1 MKSFIEKLKENNIE
15 VLLRSDSL
23 EIVSYKE
30 SISEELLEEIRTH
43 KDSIVQFLKSNS
55 SDHIFKDIN
64 GNIHYKASYPQIEI
78 WAACQDSKSSAAY
91 HLPSFIQVEHTLD
104 IETLRK
110 ALQFV
115 VNKYEI
121 LRTNFT
127 LSISGDLLQVIHP
140 ESSINV
146 DVIDYRHANYEKG
159 IAFINQDN
167 LIRFDLEKDPLL
179 RCFLIKLPG
188 NQSLFYYNIHH
199 IISDEWSGKIFE
211 NEVFIAY
218 DAFLNESESKLENTP
233 YRYRDYIDWYQ
244 TQLNKT
250 DHHKQ
255 YWKDILSPLPDVL
268 QLPTSKPYPSFRT
281 YDSISARMFLSEY
294 ETNLLQKLSQKL
306 QGSLFTGVL
315 TILKVL
321 IYKYTN
327 NDDLIIG
334 SHMATRERAE
344 FDKQIGYFLK
354 TLILRNTVSE
364 TDSFNSLFNRIKKN
378 LIPAYEHSIYPLSE
392 ILKDI
397 NFKRD
402 QSRSSVFNIS
412 ITFHDER
419 KDPHLTQEIYT
430 NIIEEAES
438 TCKYDIE
445 FHFGVVNSQLYI
457 RANYNTEIYEP
468 HIIHSFIRHY
478 RELILKFSQ
487 APDISISEIDY
498 LVDGERKKILK
509 LFNRTSASY
518 PEEKTLVNLF
528 EEQVEKTPD
537 NVAVFYEG
545 RELNYSELNSVSN
558 QLGHYLRDQYAIQA
572 DDLIC
577 IKLPRS
583 ERMII
588 SILGILKSGGAYV
601 PIDIDYPQERIDY
614 ILKDTGAKVVIDES
628 FLSDFEKVKDDYS
641 AINPDCAAK
650 PDNLAYIIYTSGT
663 TGNPKGVMITHSNL
677 MNYVCWSNG
686 FYFKENDRGNWGLF
700 TSISFDLSGTA
711 VFCSLSRGSKLWLGS
726 SQDNSL
732 QSLLNALGNEEID
745 ILKLTPSHI
754 SLLRHAAISST
765 GIRKIILGG
774 EKLYK
779 EHINIIQ
786 SISDNIEIYDEYGPT
801 EATIGCIAHKTDG
814 SAASIGKPI
823 SNTQVYILDDH
834 HQLVPEAVIG
844 ELYIAGAGLARG
856 YLNRSDLTEEKF
868 IPNPFVA
875 GTKMY
880 RTGDL
885 GRWLPDGR
893 IEYMGRIDHQVKIRG
908 HRVELGEIE
917 SHALSYS
924 NSIRSVVAEVKEHQ
938 GDKSLVVYYVSDS
951 LIDKQKLSQ
960 YLETKLPQYMLPGFY
975 VELESIPLTGNGKV
989 DRKNLP
995 EVSLADLIKNE
1006 YVAPVTEEQ
1015 RILVEVC
1022 EQVLKHSPI
1031 SIRDNYYNLGGDSIK
1046 SIQIVSR
1053 LRLYGYSLKVEY
1065 ILQYPLLEE
1074 LARHMTTDV
1083 VEIDQSVVT
1092 GDSIL
1097 TPIQKSFFENED
1109 IHNKNYYN
1117 QSVILK
1123 SQERLSGAALE
1134 LSLQKLVDHHDALR
1148 MVYTNKEGMWRQFN
1162 SDTSRKH
1169 YRLEYF
1175 DLRTSTSESEEL
1187 ESLQKIG
1194 DALQS
1199 SIDITSGIIF
1209 HVGHV
1214 SLRDGDRLILIL
1226 HHLVVDGVSWRIL
1239 LEDLGNLYGSE
1250 IKGEP
1255 YSLPA
1260 KTDSFQTWGRTLEEY
1275 SKSQALLKERRYWES
1290 IESGDYSVPEPDY
1303 LVNGK
1308 QIPDKNI
1315 RFTLTAEETRLLKTR
1330 AGRKY
1335 GAEIND
1341 LLLTGLALSLR
1352 EQFGISKTRV
1362 MMEGHGREAVSPNI
1376 NISRTVGW
1384 FTSVF
1389 PFSLDISNAEQPELV
1404 SIKEGLRRIPDKGI
1418 GYGVLHYLDKRIS
1431 SAEIPP
1437 IQFNYLGDFDDIG
1450 NGTIENNAS
1459 AFQYSSENIGAAV
1472 PAENMSSNILLDVSG
1487 MTVHGTMNIDIR
1499 YSDKIFTESTL
1510 KKLTESY
1517 QRHLRIL
1524 IMEHGEERILTPS
1537 DLTYKG
1543 LSFKTISDLNRG
1555 NTVEDIYELSPMQ
1568 QGLYYHWF
1576 VDPKGSAYF
1585 MQASYRIKSP
1595 NLDLSLVE
1603 KAFGIL
1609 VNRYTILRTSFDN
1622 RYGNVPLQIV
1632 HKKARVDFKHFI
1644 LESAADLDDI
1654 RQGDIMRG
1662 FNLNEPTQM
1671 RLMVVELPDGA
1682 FEFIWSHHHIIMD
1695 GWCLAI
1701 LINDFS
1707 IILSSLQ
1714 QRIEINLPEPH
1725 RYSSYIKWLAR
1736 IDKEE
1741 AMAYWENY
1749 LKGIN
1754 APSPLPFEKQVKE
1767 ETPRFIAEKFII
1779 GKEEFLSVNQFCKHL
1794 GITLNTY
1801 AQAIWSYLLS
1811 SYNGT
1816 EDVVFGAVV
1825 SGRPP
1830 EIEGIENMV
1839 GLFINTIPVHIKV
1852 SKEDTPRS
1860 LLEKVHQDS
1869 IQSTGYHFNSLAQI
1883 QLLSPLGK
1891 DLIKNI
1897 IVFENYLKNEEA
1909 NAESSSTAG
1918 LASENVESFDHSNYD
1933 FNFVVTPDKDCLHIE
1948 FRYNSSVFYSEGV
1961 TNLVSHFK
1969 KVLSHFITSA
1979 DISLSEINY
1988 LVDGER
1994 EKILKS
2000 FNNTSTSY
2008 PEEKTLVN
2016 LFEEQVEKTP
2026 DNAAVFYEGTELNY
2040 AELNALSNQLGHYL
2054 RDQYAIQSD
2063 DLICIKLPRSE
2074 RMIISIL
2081 GILKSGGAYV
2091 PIDID
2096 YPQERIDY
2104 ILKDTGAKVV
2114 IDESLFSDFE
2124 KVKDNYSAINLDCV
2138 TKPDNLAYIIYTS
2151 GTTGNPKGVMI
2162 ENRSVINLISAQ
2174 SHQFQ
2179 IDDKERI
2186 LQFSNYAFDA
2196 SVEQIFLA
2204 LLNGAALYLISKVQ
2218 LIDYHS
2224 LTVFLKE
2231 NKITHFHAVPA
2242 VIREVKPD
2250 EGFSLKRVIAGGDVC
2265 SRELAESWSSICRF
2279 YNEYGPTE
2287 TTVTSVELR
2296 FDKECHFSI
2305 GRPISNTQVYILDDH
2320 HQPIPEGVIGELYI
2334 AGAGLARGYLNLSD
2348 LTEEKFI
2355 SNPFVAGTKMY
2366 RTGDLG
2372 RWLPDGSIEYLGRI
2386 DHQVK
2391 IRGYRIELGEI
2402 ESHILSYS
2410 NSIRS
2415 VVVEVKEYEGEK
2427 NLVAYYVS
2435 DSMIDKQKLSQYL
2448 ETKLPQYMLPGFYVE
2463 LESIPLTH
2471 NGKVDRKN
2479 LPDVLSKD
2487 LIKNEYVAPVTEEQ
2501 RILVEVCE
2509 QVLNQKSIS
2518 IKDNFYNLGG
2528 DSIKSIQIVSKLRK
2542 YGYTLKV
2549 MHILQH
2555 PVLEEL
2561 SDFITA
2567 HVIPVDQ
2574 SAVAGNVVLTPIQKH
2589 FFENNEIVNKNYY
2602 NQSILLKSDDRL
2614 SGSVIN
2620 SSVERLVNHHDALR
2634 MVYTNEEG
2642 KWSQFNADTSAKHYR
2657 YEYFDLRT
2665 GMSES
2670 EELEGLQKIGEELQS
2685 SIDITSGILFH
2696 VGHVSMRD
2704 GDRLILILHHL
2715 VVDGVSWR
2723 ILLEDLNNLYHSGIS
2738 GTHYNF
2744 PAKTHSF
2751 QKWGHV
2757 LQEYSTSKSLSEE
2770 NEYWNSIE
2778 SEMYPAISTDY
2789 NYSGEGKYTLNRNA
2803 GFSLNEESTK
2813 LLYTKAGKKYGAEIN
2828 DLLLAGLALSLK
2840 VQFGITKTKILME
2853 GHGREEISSGTDIS
2867 RTIGWFTSMY
2877 PFSLD
2882 ISNESRP
2889 VIESVKESLRRI
2901 PKKGIGYGVLYYLT
2915 KSIISG
2921 SKALIQFNYLGDFN
2935 DIKANDAE
2943 KNISH
2948 FQLSS
2953 ENIGQAVPSENLST
2967 DILIDISGMTVNGVM
2982 NINFRYSDEVFTPES
2997 IEKLCALFERN
3008 IKNIVNESENKD
3020 WAYGD
3025 AIPVSPNQYYLFRN
3039 PYSSVSFNIK
3049 IDQFNDKHFENKLR
3063 KSISSFPF
3071 LMTKYEKEGDF
3082 YIQRYLSEKEIV
3094 IKIRT
3099 ENIQKKSEKEIER
3112 IGKKMMLSPY
3122 NVLDGELIRVF
3133 IIKTEDKDPCI
3144 ASVFF
3149 GLHHSLSDDYT
3160 AKYLKKALENYFN
3173 TGSDIAVHPHH
3184 FNFIDSQ
3191 ESFLKSHE
3199 GLTLKDK
3206 QIQEILKTPLYHHS
3220 TKEVSDIV
3228 YYQNFTIKEFFIT
3241 GEDFA
3246 IFQKIS
3252 QKTLLPFN
3260 AFCLSIFLKLIN
3272 SYNDQSRRF
3281 YGVTS
3286 NNRENSEYEKI
3297 LGVLTNLIILSYP
3310 DFNTYS
3316 IPEILK
3322 NYGEMIEARTT
3333 QKIPYEVIRKEIQV
3347 MKNKELESN
3356 ILGIY
3361 NYFNQ
3366 SGEAK
3371 EHKGFIEYE
3380 MPITDFDGLNF
3391 KVFEYSN
3398 GVLLHLSYPISGKA
3412 INFSEYIQEFLN
3424 FIKTQ

>member
-1 MKSFIEKLKENNIE
+1 
-15 VLLRSDSL
+15 
-23 EIVSYKE
+23 
-30 SISEELLEEIRTH
+30 
-43 KDSIVQFLKSNS
+43 
-55 SDHIFKDIN
+55 
-64 GNIHYKASYPQIEI
+64 
-78 WAACQDSKSSAAY
+78 
-91 HLPSFIQVEHTLD
+91 
-104 IETLRK
+104 
-110 ALQFV
+110 
-115 VNKYEI
+115 
-121 LRTNFT
+121 
-127 LSISGDLLQVIHP
+127 
-140 ESSINV
+140 
-146 DVIDYRHANYEKG
+146 
-159 IAFINQDN
+159 
-167 LIRFDLEKDPLL
+167 
-179 RCFLIKLPG
+179 
-188 NQSLFYYNIHH
+188 
-199 IISDEWSGKIFE
+199 
-211 NEVFIAY
+211 
-218 DAFLNESESKLENTP
+218 
-233 YRYRDYIDWYQ
+233 
-244 TQLNKT
+244 
-250 DHHKQ
+250 
-255 YWKDILSPLPDVL
+255 
-268 QLPTSKPYPSFRT
+268 
-281 YDSISARMFLSEY
+281 
-294 ETNLLQKLSQKL
+294 
-306 QGSLFTGVL
+306 
-315 TILKVL
+315 
-321 IYKYTN
+321 
-327 NDDLIIG
+327 
-334 SHMATRERAE
+334 
-344 FDKQIGYFLK
+344 
-354 TLILRNTVSE
+354 
-364 TDSFNSLFNRIKKN
+364 
-378 LIPAYEHSIYPLSE
+378 
-392 ILKDI
+392 
-397 NFKRD
+397 
-402 QSRSSVFNIS
+402 
-412 ITFHDER
+412 
-419 KDPHLTQEIYT
+419 
-430 NIIEEAES
+430 
-438 TCKYDIE
+438 
-445 FHFGVVNSQLYI
+445 
-457 RANYNTEIYEP
+457 
-468 HIIHSFIRHY
+468 
-478 RELILKFSQ
+478 
-487 APDISISEIDY
+487 
-498 LVDGERKKILK
+498 
-509 LFNRTSASY
+509 
-518 PEEKTLVNLF
+518 
-528 EEQVEKTPD
+528 
-537 NVAVFYEG
+537 
-545 RELNYSELNSVSN
+545 
-558 QLGHYLRDQYAIQA
+558 
-572 DDLIC
+572 
-577 IKLPRS
+577 
-583 ERMII
+583 MII

-614 ILKDTGAKVVIDES
+614 ILKDTGAKVVIDEL
-628 FLSDFEKVKDDYS
+628 FFSDFEKVKDDYS

-823 SNTQVYILDDH
+823 SNAQIYILDDH
-834 HQLVPEAVIG
+834 HQLVPEGVIG

-868 IPNPFVA
+868 IANPFVA

-885 GRWLPDGR
+885 GRWLTDGS
-893 IEYMGRIDHQVKIRG
+893 IEYLGRIDHQVKIRG
-908 HRVELGEIE
+908 HRIELGEIE
-917 SHALSYS
+917 SHVLSYS
-924 NSIRSVVAEVKEHQ
+924 NSIRGVVAEVT

-951 LIDKQKLSQ
+951 LIDKLKLSQ
-960 YLETKLPQYMLPGFY
+960 YLGTKLPQYMLPGFY
-975 VELESIPLTGNGKV
+975 VELENIPLTGNGKV

-995 EVSLADLIKNE
+995 EVSSEDLIKNE

-1031 SIRDNYYNLGGDSIK
+1031 SIHDNYYNLGGDSIK

-1065 ILQYPLLEE
+1065 ILQYPVLEE
-1074 LARHMTTDV
+1074 LSRHMTTDV
-1083 VEIDQSVVT
+1083 VEIDQSAVT

-1109 IHNKNYYN
+1109 IRNKNHYN

-1123 SQERLSGAALE
+1123 SQARLSGTALE

-1148 MVYTNKEGMWRQFN
+1148 MVYTNEKGKWRQFN
-1162 SDTSRKH
+1162 ADTSRKH

-1175 DLRTSTSESEEL
+1175 DLRTSTSEAEEL

-1199 SIDITSGIIF
+1199 SIDITSGIVF
-1209 HVGHV
+1209 HIGHV
-1214 SLRDGDRLILIL
+1214 SMRDGDRLILIL

-1239 LEDLGNLYGSE
+1239 LEDLGNLYESE
-1250 IKGEP
+1250 ISGEP

-1275 SKSQALLKERRYWES
+1275 SKSPALLKERRYWES
-1290 IESGDYSVPEPDY
+1290 IESGNYSVPEPDY
-1303 LVNGK
+1303 VVNDK
-1308 QIPDKNI
+1308 QIQDKNI
-1315 RFTLTAEETRLLKTR
+1315 GFTLTAEETWLLKTR

-1389 PFSLDISNAEQPELV
+1389 PFSLDISNTEQPELV
-1404 SIKEGLRRIPDKGI
+1404 SVKEELRRIPDKGI

-1431 SAEIPP
+1431 SGDIPS

-1450 NGTIENNAS
+1450 NGTTENNAS

-1472 PAENMSSNILLDVSG
+1472 PAENMSANILLDVSG

-1499 YSDKIFTESTL
+1499 YSDKIFTESTV

-1543 LSFKTISDLNRG
+1543 LSFKTISDLNRE

-1603 KAFGIL
+1603 EAFSIL
-1609 VNRYTILRTSFDN
+1609 ANRYTILRTSFDN

-1632 HKKARVDFKHFI
+1632 HKKARVDFKHLI
-1644 LESAADLDDI
+1644 LESDAELENI
-1654 RQGDIMRG
+1654 RQGDVIRG

-1695 GWCLAI
+1695 GWCLGI

-1707 IILSSLQ
+1707 TILSSLQ
-1714 QRIEINLPEPH
+1714 QGMEINLPEPH
-1725 RYSSYIKWLAR
+1725 KYSSYIKWLAR

-1754 APSPLPFEKQVKE
+1754 SPSPLPFEKQVKE
-1767 ETPRFIAEKFII
+1767 EKPRFIAEKFII
-1779 GKEEFLSVNQFCKHL
+1779 GKEEFLQVNQFCKHL

-1801 AQAIWSYLLS
+1801 AQAVWSYLLS

-1852 SKEDTPRS
+1852 NKEDTPRI

-1897 IVFENYLKNEEA
+1897 IVFENYVKNEKA

-1933 FNFVVTPDKDCLHIE
+1933 FNFVVTPDTDCLHIE

-1961 TNLVSHFK
+1961 TSLVSHFK
-1969 KVLSHFITSA
+1969 MVLNHFTTSA
-1979 DISLSEINY
+1979 DIPLSEINY

-1994 EKILKS
+1994 EKVLKL
-2000 FNNTSTSY
+2000 FNKTSASY
-2008 PEEKTLVN
+2008 PEEKTLIN

-2026 DNAAVFYEGTELNY
+2026 DNVAVFYEGRELNY
-2040 AELNALSNQLGHYL
+2040 SELNSVSNQLGHYL
-2054 RDQYAIQSD
+2054 RDQYAVQAD

-2114 IDESLFSDFE
+2114 IDESFFSDFE
-2124 KVKDNYSAINLDCV
+2124 KVKNDYSAINPDCAA
-2138 TKPDNLAYIIYTS
+2138 KPDNLAYIIYTS

-2204 LLNGAALYLISKVQ
+2204 LLNGAALYLISKAQ

-2224 LTVFLKE
+2224 LAVFLKE

-2250 EGFSLKRVIAGGDVC
+2250 QGFSLKRVIAGGDVC
-2265 SRELAESWSSICRF
+2265 SRELAESWSSICSF

-2287 TTVTSVELR
+2287 TTVTSIELR
-2296 FDKECHFSI
+2296 FDKESRFSI

-2320 HQPIPEGVIGELYI
+2320 HQLVPEAVIGELYI
-2334 AGAGLARGYLNLSD
+2334 AGAGLARGYLNRSD

-2355 SNPFVAGTKMY
+2355 ANPFVAGTKMY

-2402 ESHILSYS
+2402 ESHVLSYS

-2415 VVVEVKEYEGEK
+2415 VVAEVKEHEGEK

-2435 DSMIDKQKLSQYL
+2435 DLMIDKQKLSQYL

-2509 QVLNQKSIS
+2509 QVLNHKSIS

-2561 SDFITA
+2561 SNFVTA

-2574 SAVAGNVVLTPIQKH
+2574 SAVTGNTVLTPIQKH

-2602 NQSILLKSDDRL
+2602 NQAILLKSTDRL
-2614 SGSVIN
+2614 SGAVIN
-2620 SSVERLVNHHDALR
+2620 SAVERLVNHHDALR
-2634 MVYTNEEG
+2634 MVYHNEEG
-2642 KWSQFNADTSAKHYR
+2642 TWSQFNADTSAKHYR

-2665 GMSES
+2665 GTSEA

-2685 SIDITSGILFH
+2685 SIDITSGIVFH
-2696 VGHVSMRD
+2696 IGHVSMRD

-2738 GTHYNF
+2738 GTPYNL

-2757 LQEYSTSKSLSEE
+2757 LQEYAMSKSLSEE

-2778 SEMYPAISTDY
+2778 SEIYPAIPTDY
-2789 NYSGEGKYTLNRNA
+2789 SVEGKHTLNRSA
-2803 GFSLNEESTK
+2803 GFSLTEESTK
-2813 LLYTKAGKKYGAEIN
+2813 LLHTGAGKKYGAEIN
-2828 DLLLAGLALSLK
+2828 DLLLTGLALSLK
-2840 VQFGITKTKILME
+2840 AQFGITKTKILME

-2867 RTIGWFTSMY
+2867 RTVGWFTSMY

-2882 ISNESRP
+2882 ISNENCP
-2889 VIESVKESLRRI
+2889 AIESVKGSLRRI

-2921 SKALIQFNYLGDFN
+2921 AKALVQFNYLGDFN
-2935 DIKANDAE
+2935 DIKESDAE

-2967 DILIDISGMTVNGVM
+2967 DILIDISGMTVNGIM

-2997 IEKLCALFERN
+2997 IEKLCTLFERN
-3008 IKNIVNESENKD
+3008 IKNIIGESENKD
-3020 WAYGD
+3020 WTFGD
-3025 AIPVSPNQYYLFRN
+3025 TMPVSPNQYYLFRN
-3039 PYSSVSFNIK
+3039 PYSSVSFMLKVQNFDEK
-3049 IDQFNDKHFENKLR
+3049 NFEETLR
-3063 KSISSFPF
+3063 KSISGFPF
-3071 LMTKYEKEGDF
+3071 LMTAYEKEGDNF
-3082 YIQRYLSEKEIV
+3082 IQRYSSEKDIA
-3094 IKIRT
+3094 IRIQV
-3099 ENIQKKSEKEIER
+3099 ENIHLKSEKEIEN
-3112 IGKKMMLSPY
+3112 IGREMMFRPY
-3122 NVLDGELIRVF
+3122 DVLNGELIRVF
-3133 IIKTEDKDPCI
+3133 VIKTENRDICP
-3144 ASVFF
+3144 ASIFF
-3149 GLHHSLSDDYT
+3149 GIHHSLSDDYT
-3160 AKYLKKALENYFN
+3160 AKYLKKALESYFN
-3173 TGSDIAVHPHH
+3173 TGNDIAVQPHH
-3184 FNFIDSQ
+3184 FDFIDSQ

-3206 QIQEILKTPLYHHS
+3206 QIREILKTPLYDN
-3220 TKEVSDIV
+3220 TEKGSDVV
-3228 YYQNFTIKEFFIT
+3228 YYQCFTIQEFFIT

-3246 IFQKIS
+3246 AFQKIS
-3252 QKTLLPFN
+3252 QKASLPFN
-3260 AFCLSIFLKLIN
+3260 AFCLSVFLKMVN
-3272 SYNDQSRRF
+3272 SLHNQSKRF
-3281 YGVTS
+3281 YGITS
-3286 NNRENSEYEKI
+3286 NNRENSEYDKI
-3297 LGVLTNLIILSYP
+3297 LGVLTNLVISSYP
-3310 DFNTYS
+3310 DFSLYS

-3322 NYGEMIEARTT
+3322 NYGDMIEARTT
-3333 QKIPYEVIRKEIQV
+3333 QKIPYEVIRKEILLRENKDIE
-3347 MKNKELESN
+3347 KNM
-3356 ILGIY
+3356 IGVY

-3366 SGEAK
+3366 SAETKVHEGST
-3371 EHKGFIEYE
+3371 EYK
-3380 MPITDFDGLNF
+3380 MTITDFDGINF
-3391 KVFEYSN
+3391 KVFEYAN
-3398 GVLLHLSYPISGKA
+3398 GVLLHLSYPSSEKS
-3412 INFSEYIQEFLN
+3412 INFKEYTQEFLH